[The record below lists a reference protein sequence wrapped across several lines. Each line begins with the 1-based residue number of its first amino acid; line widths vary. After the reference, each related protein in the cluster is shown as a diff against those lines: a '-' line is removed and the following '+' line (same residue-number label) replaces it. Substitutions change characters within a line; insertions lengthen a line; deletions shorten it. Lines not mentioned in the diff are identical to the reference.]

1 MVGTKEFV
9 KNAMAKAIYEEVEKN
24 KKLTEYFL
32 DKYFTKSNRV
42 NFYYK
47 GYNGLQYNT
56 RIKIKV

>member
-1 MVGTKEFV
+1 VVGTKEFV

-24 KKLTEYFL
+24 KKLTEYF
-32 DKYFTKSNRV
+32 TKSNRG